1 MVLFSHPSEYYEK
14 CEGVYALRLIKDSY
28 TAKGKGQYTISLGR
42 FQHLIQQS
50 REEASTS
57 HSEHRD
63 LEARVDQAVQYLWD
77 GSELVRQLQADHT
90 SVDGLDGIL
99 NTMSRAT
106 KEKAGSRTAPSQSRA
121 TLYDFVLTAKPFT
134 CCLYSRDHPHA
145 RKEALRA
152 ICGFTFG
159 RSCQAEAH
167 GEPYRLL
174 KVFGVAERYY
184 PSFLT

>member
-1 MVLFSHPSEYYEK
+1 LFGEPLGFDVFATWESIFQARRCFMVLFSHPSEYYEK

-106 KEKAGSRTAPSQSRA
+106 KEKSRLANSSVT
-121 TLYDFVLTAKPFT
+121 
-134 CCLYSRDHPHA
+134 
-145 RKEALRA
+145 E
-152 ICGFTFG
+152 
-159 RSCQAEAH
+159 
-167 GEPYRLL
+167 
-174 KVFGVAERYY
+174 
-184 PSFLT
+184 